1 VSAFKTWRAPT
12 VEEFPFGISE
22 LGKIIGEVEAVGPT
36 WTRRL
41 VRAEPSGEWCLLV
54 DEAAQPTMPTLAP
67 WADEVQTRAFPT
79 AYALTEAVKILQGP
93 NNPEAILADR
103 RARVA
108 AHEAELVAEKAD
120 AQAKAEAQRVEA
132 AQLDADK
139 ARFNF
144 DGWAKLETWQQ
155 GFYGL
160 AVLVRDRDPDLAA
173 NLRTIASEGRSSK
186 PARPGFPRCDWE
198 R

>member
-1 VSAFKTWRAPT
+1 MTAIKSWRAPT
-12 VEEFPFGISE
+12 AEEFPFGISA
-22 LGKIIGEVEAVGPT
+22 LGKIIGETESVRPT

-41 VRAEPSGEWCLLV
+41 VRAEPGGEWCLLV
-54 DEAAQPTMPTLAP
+54 DEAATPTMPTLAP

-79 AYALTEAVKILQGP
+79 AYPLPEAVAILRGP
-93 NNPEAILADR
+93 SNPEAILADR

-139 ARFNF
+139 QRFNF
-144 DGWAKLETWQQ
+144 DAWAKLEPWQQ
-155 GFYGL
+155 GFYAL
-160 AVLVRDRDPDLAA
+160 ACRVKDRDLELAA
-173 NLRTIASEGRSSK
+173 DLRAVASEGRRSK
-186 PARPGFPRCDWE
+186 PARPGFPRRGWE